1 MTASPEPGRLAAA
14 RPVGARHTGI
24 SWTERTWALWGGC
37 EPESEGCANCYAVFD
52 AWRLAHN
59 PLTPAYAGLV
69 SKDPRSGVLRWTRE
83 VHYFPNASRAPLG
96 WAAPAYVF
104 TSSMT
109 DVHLPRVP
117 REWRV
122 ELYATMAVAG
132 WHVFQTLT
140 KHAREL
146 SEWYR
151 DPPLD
156 EIAAAASAMASERER
171 RPVLYDPSAEAE
183 SVRHGVVRRPLP
195 WPLPNVWAGVSAET
209 QRLFE
214 ERVPLL
220 AGTRAL
226 TTYVSMEPLIE
237 RVAPRGLLKGIS
249 QVVVGGESERRR
261 GAARPFDPAWI
272 DPIFDDCAGSSTAR
286 FVKQFGT
293 VWARA
298 RGLAGKGDDPS
309 QWEPRY
315 RVQELPRGA
324 RPAAPTRHRLPVL
337 AGAA

>member
-52 AWRLAHN
+52 AWRLAH
-59 PLTPAYAGLV
+59 
-69 SKDPRSGVLRWTRE
+69 K
-83 VHYFPNASRAPLG
+83 
-96 WAAPAYVF
+96 
-104 TSSMT
+104 
-109 DVHLPRVP
+109 
-117 REWRV
+117 
-122 ELYATMAVAG
+122 
-132 WHVFQTLT
+132 
-140 KHAREL
+140 
-146 SEWYR
+146 
-151 DPPLD
+151 
-156 EIAAAASAMASERER
+156 
-171 RPVLYDPSAEAE
+171 
-183 SVRHGVVRRPLP
+183 RRPLP

-315 RVQELPRGA
+315 RGPS
-324 RPAAPTRHRLPVL
+324 PP
-337 AGAA
+337 